1 MRLQAVSASHYRK
14 RDHKTQSKVNT
25 AASERRRR
33 HNGTNSVST
42 PPGRKHIKPLEPV
55 AFVILVSAPEPRGLP
70 VSMVSW
76 TVKVPFARRRVC
88 ALLNVQVALCA
99 NGPRQNAKLRP
110 IIEEMCGEW
119 EELPASTFAAAG
131 RTSAPCCSRQPSHI
145 EEPRTT
151 KSALMGHR
159 ESNPCGFS
167 PDPSSLFSKQVL
179 GGPFGPGSPSPV
191 HARGQLQ
198 ISAHMAGTH
207 GRVAPAGTG
216 TRRPG
221 VRRRR

>member
-76 TVKVPFARRRVC
+76 TVKVPFALRRVC

-145 EEPRTT
+145 EEPRTM
-151 KSALMGHR
+151 KSGPSWVIGRAILAVSPRTPLPCSRSRFLAVLSDPALLVR
-159 ESNPCGFS
+159 YTPEANCRS
-167 PDPSSLFSKQVL
+167 PLTWQE
-179 GGPFGPGSPSPV
+179 
-191 HARGQLQ
+191 R
-198 ISAHMAGTH
+198 MAE
-207 GRVAPAGTG
+207 
-216 TRRPG
+216 
-221 VRRRR
+221 